1 MRVNK
6 QLDAL
11 ITTIIFC
18 NLLFLVLGLF
28 KLNVLYWNLGVNLF
42 FLIAYKL
49 ISEYR
54 SYIEVILETKSL
66 LKNINNKLK

>member
-28 KLNVLYWNLGVNLF
+28 KLNVLYWNFGVNLF

-49 ISEYR
+49 ISKYR

>member
-11 ITTIIFC
+11 VTTIIFC
-18 NLLFLVLGLF
+18 NLLFLVLGLL

-42 FLIAYKL
+42 LLMFYKL
-49 ISEYR
+49 ISKYR
-54 SYIEVILETKSL
+54 MYINGILETRSFFKKL
-66 LKNINNKLK
+66 NEGLK